1 MEMTNQTQI
10 DHNRTILYSR
20 KHSSTLDMAIL
31 TSKIVKNP
39 KLKLC
44 ISNKRA
50 NFIQDLNKNS
60 VFLLFRTR
68 HIQEVVSAYA
78 ITAILTIAPLI
89 ANFVSEDT
97 LDKCDV
103 WRPRF
108 GENKCFYSGMIK
120 KIFEKISFY

>member
-1 MEMTNQTQI
+1 M
-10 DHNRTILYSR
+10 
-20 KHSSTLDMAIL
+20 
-31 TSKIVKNP
+31 
-39 KLKLC
+39 C
-44 ISNKRA
+44 IYVINKRA

-78 ITAILTIAPLI
+78 VAAVLTIAPLI

-97 LDKCDV
+97 LKKCDV

-108 GENKCFYSGMIK
+108 GENKCFYSGTIK
-120 KIFEKISFY
+120 KVFEKISFY